1 MDPVKVPRNV
11 HAGILAIRDSGL
23 TNMLNRPEV
32 ARLAHRMGFAE
43 AARWLDAPANRKAYA
58 EGIFRGFAPDDGE
71 G

>member
-23 TNMLNRPEV
+23 VNMLGRPEV
-32 ARLAHRMGFAE
+32 ARLAHAMGFEE
-43 AARWLDAPANRKAYA
+43 AARWLDNPANRKAYA
-58 EGIFRGFAPDDGE
+58 KGIFRGFAPDDGE